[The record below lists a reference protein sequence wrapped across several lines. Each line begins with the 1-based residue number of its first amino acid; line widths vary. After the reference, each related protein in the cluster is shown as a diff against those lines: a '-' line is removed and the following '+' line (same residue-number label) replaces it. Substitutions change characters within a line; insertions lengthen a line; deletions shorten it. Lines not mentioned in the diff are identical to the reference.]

1 MPFINIY
8 IYIYINN
15 INNICTSWQ
24 LYNGWTNITTLYIYL
39 VKVWNLAFHGCKSI
53 KSDDVSR
60 YTFWVSDMIY
70 SYKYLIWWLHTVICR
85 ISHMGTHIYV
95 DIINGSKNFLQIT
108 RKLKLKLY
116 RKEKIVQN
124 DAIQHLLYIYYTL
137 KFIKRELIEK
147 IDILYINKYIY
158 ILFA

>member
-1 MPFINIY
+1 
-8 IYIYINN
+8 
-15 INNICTSWQ
+15 
-24 LYNGWTNITTLYIYL
+24 
-39 VKVWNLAFHGCKSI
+39 
-53 KSDDVSR
+53 
-60 YTFWVSDMIY
+60 
-70 SYKYLIWWLHTVICR
+70 
-85 ISHMGTHIYV
+85 MGTHIYV